1 MKSIEIA
8 KVQQRYLG
16 RKKAAEYA
24 GIDVMTLDSWVLLG
38 LKKIIISENAHPR
51 FDIKDIDEFMNQHK
65 I

>member
-16 RKKAAEYA
+16 RKKAADYA
-24 GIDVMTLDSWVLLG
+24 GVDVMTLDSWVLLG
-38 LKKIIISENAHPR
+38 LKKIIISENTHPR
-51 FDIKDIDEFMNQHK
+51 FDIKDIDEFMAKHK